1 MTYEAAIPDGE
12 EAVARYD
19 LTAPRASHAS
29 GLRVVLIQTQAERAG
44 AQEIS
49 RILGHGLTAR
59 GYDVHSIFLF
69 RRTAAFD
76 REPNTSFAAREPPPG
91 VVTLAR
97 MLLALVRHLRRLQP
111 DVVLCFQHYGVIV
124 GASAAS
130 LAGARAIV
138 ANRTSARSVIP
149 WWTEAIDLAFGL

>member
-1 MTYEAAIPDGE
+1 
-12 EAVARYD
+12 
-19 LTAPRASHAS
+19 
-29 GLRVVLIQTQAERAG
+29 
-44 AQEIS
+44 
-49 RILGHGLTAR
+49 
-59 GYDVHSIFLF
+59 IFLF

-76 REPNTSFAAREPPPG
+76 REPNTFFAARERPTG

-130 LAGARAIV
+130 LSGARAIV

-149 WWTEAIDLAFGL
+149 WWTEAIDLAFGLGGLFRKVVVNSRSIEHEYGAYPRRYRDRVVRIDHGFEQKTTALTRGEARGLLALPP